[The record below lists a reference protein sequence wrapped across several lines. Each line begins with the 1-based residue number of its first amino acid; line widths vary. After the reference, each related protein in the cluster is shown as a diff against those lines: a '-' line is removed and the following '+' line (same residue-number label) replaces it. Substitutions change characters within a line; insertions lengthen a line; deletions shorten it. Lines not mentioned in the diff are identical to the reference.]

1 MSRIY
6 NINNHLMKYNDSC
19 IDKKFPPPPT
29 PDTVQIGNQIW
40 ASENLEYDDGEG
52 GIDIVECIDTYGNN
66 YGKHH
71 FYTWDAANRI
81 ANKINGFHLPSVN
94 EWNTM
99 IQYTCGTGGGYQGP
113 DATPV
118 QSTTDWAGHVGTD
131 LYGFNAKGYGYM
143 DNGNISRVGWNAWWW
158 ASNKYSTDEY
168 RTCSISTDVSES
180 HIYAGNAY
188 NQNTRHYSVRLVKD

>member
-6 NINNHLMKYNDSC
+6 NINNHLMEYNSNC
-19 IDKKFPPPPT
+19 IDKKFPPPIPN
-29 PDTVQIGNQIW
+29 TVQIGNQIW
-40 ASENLEYDDGEG
+40 ANENLEYDDGEG
-52 GIDIVECIDTYGNN
+52 GIDIVECIDLYGNN

-94 EWNTM
+94 EWKTM
-99 IQYTCGTGGGYQGP
+99 IQYTCGTTSDWRGP

-118 QSTTDWAGHVGTD
+118 KSTTEWVKPGTD

-143 DNGNISRVGWNAWWW
+143 DNGNIGSVGLYAWWW
-158 ASNKYSTDEY
+158 ASDKYSTDEY
-168 RTCSISTDVSES
+168 RTCKIDGDITNSYIN
-180 HIYAGNAY
+180 AGNAY
-188 NQNTRHYSVRLVKD
+188 NQNSRHYSVRLIKD